1 MSDNNAT
8 VRVHFLPDD
17 NSLAKLQKALAKAM
31 DVSKIGKGL
40 QIKADQGSLN
50 KLTTDV
56 QKALTKAVGKPLTPV
71 IKPKISPS
79 TTNSLQNAMA
89 GLSRA
94 MSGMGAIAIGK
105 TLGSGIIGFIKD
117 LADVGFE
124 IEKTQ
129 LSLENLFG
137 SAEMGKGVMNELMQ
151 LATKMPG
158 AVTDLLPAYRQLAVL
173 GLAPSKDEMY
183 ALGEISTLTGK
194 KISDTAMAIQMAGGG
209 TYKRLRSMGIE
220 VQKNGDQLKMTY
232 MGVSKTIGTSK
243 QAIFDYLV
251 ELGKTPGV
259 QGAMAKQMNTLA
271 GQSQNTADQMNIL
284 KMQLYLLLE
293 KAFLPFVK
301 WVAKVVES
309 ITKWVE
315 KNPKLAQTLLVIGI
329 VVGLLTVGVLLA
341 VGAIILVSMAMSAWT
356 AVTAALTSA
365 TIGLEAALMPLIW
378 EILLIGLAILAV
390 IVILGL
396 LYVYWDE
403 VCLWLQLAWYRVVE
417 AFWTGIY
424 DIGIA
429 FYKFLD
435 WIYDNFGPFAEY
447 FVGVALLIVSTFTM
461 NIPGIATAFAMMA
474 DGAAMAIMA
483 LEKFCLTVASNIA
496 GGFAKAFNYI
506 STEGKKL
513 KASADKMGI
522 GWMVDGLMLLT
533 GTASVKVAGDS
544 AQQASTNWDKQ
555 ANKVQSQIDAEMK
568 SKKDRNKAA
577 TAELTNKKELMKID
591 LVNRSQG
598 ARDSYNRKKEAKKNK
613 KEEESRSFMDG
624 VREQMAKLTGQ
635 LLDENGE
642 PIDSGADTGKDTGG
656 GGGSKHTG
664 KSKDTG
670 KSKGASNGKD
680 TTIDKASITAIRG
693 IQKVLQDMGYSLES
707 EIRRADLFRAQREAL
722 KAIEAERQRKNLS
735 PIISLYNTVTNRP
748 EKSSGSTQ
756 NVNININAHGVSK
769 DTKLKDLLK
778 MADKR

>member
-40 QIKADQGSLN
+40 QIKADPGAL
-50 KLTTDV
+50 KKMTDEV
-56 QKALTKAVGKPLTPV
+56 QKALNKAAAKPIKPI
-71 IKPKISPS
+71 IKPKVDPS
-79 TTNSLQNAMA
+79 FTNSLQNAMA

-94 MSGMGAIAIGK
+94 VSGMGAIAMGK
-105 TLGSGIIGFIKD
+105 GLAGGTMNFIKD
-117 LADVGFE
+117 LTESGFE

-137 SAEMGKGVMNELMQ
+137 SAEMGQGVMQELMQ

-158 AVTDLLPAYRQLAVL
+158 SVLDLLPAYRQLVLL
-173 GLAPSKDEMY
+173 GLSPSKDQMY

-194 KISDTAMAIQMAGGG
+194 KITDTAMAIQMAGGG

-220 VQKNGDQLKMTY
+220 VKKNGDQLKMTY

-251 ELGKTPGV
+251 ELGKMPGV
-259 QGAMAKQMNTLA
+259 QGAMAKQMDTLA
-271 GQSQNTADQMNIL
+271 GQTQNASDQFAIL
-284 KMQLYLLLE
+284 KYSLYLLLE
-293 KAFLPFVK
+293 KAFLPLVK
-301 WVAKVVES
+301 WITVVVAK
-309 ITKWVE
+309 ITDWVAE
-315 KNPKLAQTLLVIGI
+315 NPKLAQALLVIII
-329 VVGLLTVGVLLA
+329 VVNFLIAGILLA
-341 VGAIILVSMAMSAWT
+341 VGAIIIVSMAMSAWT
-356 AVTAALTSA
+356 TVTSALTAATV
-365 TIGLEAALMPLIW
+365 GLEAALLPLIW

-390 IVILGL
+390 IAILVL

-403 VCLWLQLAWYRVVE
+403 VCLWMQLAWYTVVE
-417 AFWTGIY
+417 AFWDGVYGIE
-424 DIGIA
+424 IA
-429 FYKFLD
+429 FFEFLN

-474 DGAAMAIMA
+474 DGAAMAVMA

-496 GGFAKAFNYI
+496 GGFAKAFNAI
-506 STEGKKL
+506 ATEGKKL

-522 GWMVDGLMLLT
+522 GWMVDGVMMVS
-533 GTASVKVAGDS
+533 GVGMFKGAGDL

-555 ANKVQSQIDAEMK
+555 ANKVQSQIDAEIK
-568 SKKDRNKAA
+568 SKKDRNNSMIEGFKKEQA
-577 TAELTNKKELMKID
+577 NKKADMN
-591 LVNRSQG
+591 NRKQG
-598 ARDSYNRKKEAKKNK
+598 ARDSYNRKAEVKKNK
-613 KEEESRSFMDG
+613 KEQNKNRFMDEVKDLMNERLG
-624 VREQMAKLTGQ
+624 I
-635 LLDENGE
+635 DENGD
-642 PIDSGADTGKDTGG
+642 PIGSADNGHGGGGKNT
-656 GGGSKHTG
+656 GGGSKKAH
-664 KSKDTG
+664 S
-670 KSKGASNGKD
+670 GKD
-680 TTIDKASITAIRG
+680 TAIDKASITAIRG

-707 EIRRADLFRAQREAL
+707 EIRRADLFKAQREAL